1 MQRIVGLLLCAA
13 VWTASAPAQT
23 TATLTIRVI
32 DPRGTPVE
40 SAEVT
45 LSNPVTGFNRVFSTT
60 SDGLVAFTNF
70 PFHNYDLSVVKD
82 GFTPEKRSVS
92 LRSNVPVNLEVALR
106 LEDHVVSIDVSAS
119 GSSVL
124 IDPESTGTHT
134 ELNQGSIGRL
144 PTAPAA
150 RGLEGVLLS
159 MPGFAANANGA
170 IHPRGAHNQ
179 MTFVVDGMPISDQ
192 LTGAFANAVDP
203 SVVESVEL
211 YTGNVPAE
219 FGNKVSG
226 VAVVTTQSGLNSG
239 RKFAG
244 SLALS
249 AAQFGTLA
257 TLAQAAGGTGKFGY
271 FASLNTM
278 KSNRYL
284 DQVSNDNLHNGGNS
298 ERAFT
303 RLDYQATPVDIVR
316 LSAMAGRSS
325 FQLANLRSQHAHLQD
340 QRQELNDISISTSW
354 LRTLGA
360 RATVETN
367 ASFRNAFAELYSSP
381 GDTPVTA
388 SQSRRLTTWNFGSRY
403 SLFTGRHNVRLGVD
417 YQRFPLREHFNFAI
431 TDARFN
437 SPASP
442 GFIETLLP
450 HDLTRSGRWFSYSG
464 AGAGQMASAFIQNQI
479 RLGRLQL
486 HLGLRFDNYRFLVV
500 GSQFQPRL
508 GVSYHVKESG
518 TVFRASYN
526 RTYQTPPNE
535 NLLLSSSPQ
544 AAALAPAAVR
554 DTLGSGFALI
564 RPERQ
569 NVYELGLQQSIGTAV
584 SVTAAYYH
592 KQSDDLQDNDNFL
605 NTGIIFP
612 TSLAKSRV
620 NGAEGRVMFFPG
632 RRFSASL
639 AGTHYHVIVT
649 PPFTGGLFL
658 GSAALDALSAG
669 PFVIDHDQ
677 KLGLAANAVYNVTR
691 SLWTSLSLRCDSGLV
706 SNPSNPDVVRL
717 DPDYANLLPYV
728 DLTSNPPRVNART
741 LTDIAVGY
749 ARMKDSTKKWEVVV
763 QVSNLFD
770 RTALYNFQSIFV
782 GTRLV
787 SPRAASLR
795 FRWFF

>member
-1 MQRIVGLLLCAA
+1 
-13 VWTASAPAQT
+13 
-23 TATLTIRVI
+23 
-32 DPRGTPVE
+32 
-40 SAEVT
+40 
-45 LSNPVTGFNRVFSTT
+45 
-60 SDGLVAFTNF
+60 F